1 MNGLREIE
9 LNHNWAKEEWED
21 WPILRA
27 PNYNGVLQVL
37 NTPYKWEVGLDAA
50 AFKPEEVQV
59 RVRGHHLMV
68 DCKHETRAE
77 ELGSVSR
84 EIRRTCSVPDDV
96 DTSTICGTLHPN
108 GLLTVKGVKK
118 LI

>member
-27 PNYNGVLQVL
+27 PNYNGVLQVI
-37 NTPYKWEVGLDAA
+37 NSPYKWEVGLDAA

-59 RVRGHHLMV
+59 NAIICLA
-68 DCKHETRAE
+68 TR
-77 ELGSVSR
+77 LK
-84 EIRRTCSVPDDV
+84 
-96 DTSTICGTLHPN
+96 
-108 GLLTVKGVKK
+108 GLFA
-118 LI
+118 